1 VSATAGRAAY
11 PTHLQQQVDAYL
23 GELRF
28 APEPAT
34 NGLDEAMRY
43 SLLAG
48 GKRIRPVLAL
58 ATAEALGRD
67 AAEVLPTAAAIEL
80 VHTYSLIH
88 DDLPAMD
95 DDNLRRGRP
104 TCHVAFGEDVA
115 ILAGDGLFAEAM
127 SLIADRQQGD
137 PANVLA
143 ALAELTHS
151 AGVGGM
157 VGGQY
162 VDVTAAGDLDPAG
175 LRRLHELKTGR
186 LIGASILCVLLLSGV
201 DEPATIPYRRF
212 AAELGVL
219 FQIVDDILDVTGDE
233 AELGKPQGSDER
245 HGKRT
250 YVSVFGLE
258 KARELAADSHRKA
271 RAALADT
278 GARTDTL
285 ELITDYILTR
295 PS

>member
-1 VSATAGRAAY
+1 
-11 PTHLQQQVDAYL
+11 
-23 GELRF
+23 
-28 APEPAT
+28 
-34 NGLDEAMRY
+34 MRY

-58 ATAEALGRD
+58 ATAEALERD
-67 AAEVLPTAAAIEL
+67 PAEVLPFAAAIEL
-80 VHTYSLIH
+80 IHTYSLIH

-95 DDNLRRGRP
+95 DDELRRGQP
-104 TCHVAFGEDVA
+104 TCHVKYGEDIA

-127 SLIADRQQGD
+127 CIALQGQPGE
-137 PANVLA
+137 PADVLKA
-143 ALAELTHS
+143 VAHLTGA

-162 VDVTAAGDLDPAG
+162 VDVTAPGDLDAAG

-186 LIGASILCVLLLSGV
+186 LIGASVVCVLLLSGLHGS
-201 DEPATIPYRRF
+201 ATIPYRRF

-250 YVSVFGLE
+250 YVSVYGLE
-258 KARELAADSHRKA
+258 RARELAVDSHRKA
-271 RAALADT
+271 RAALAEA
-278 GARTDTL
+278 GARTETL

>member
-1 VSATAGRAAY
+1 VSAAASSAAY
-11 PTHLQQQVDAYL
+11 PIHLQQQVDEFL
-23 GELRF
+23 DTLRF
-28 APEPAT
+28 SDEAAT
-34 NGLDEAMRY
+34 AGLDEAMRY

-58 ATAEALGRD
+58 ATAEALGREPT
-67 AAEVLPTAAAIEL
+67 EVLPMAAAIEL

-104 TCHVAFGEDVA
+104 TCHVAFGEDIA

-127 SLIADRQQGD
+127 ALVTDRQQGD
-137 PANVLA
+137 APHVLA
-143 ALAELTHS
+143 ALGGLARA
-151 AGVGGM
+151 AGLGGM

-162 VDVTAAGDLDPAG
+162 IDVKATGDLDAAG
-175 LRRLHELKTGR
+175 LRRLHELKTGG
-186 LIGASILCVLLLSGV
+186 LIGASIVCVLLLSGL
-201 DEPATIPYRRF
+201 DGPATIPYRRF

-233 AELGKPQGSDER
+233 AQLGKPQGSDER
-245 HGKRT
+245 HGKAT

-271 RAALADT
+271 RAALADA
-278 GARTDTL
+278 GGRTETL